1 VSVSP
6 NAESV
11 EAETLRAVTVRLVP
25 LLMALYFVNF
35 LDRTNLGIAK
45 AEISADL
52 QLSATMFGLA
62 SGIFFIGYVL
72 VEVPSNLALVRF
84 GARRWLA
91 RIAVSWGIVAVA
103 IAFAPNAGTL
113 LVLRFLLG
121 VAEAGL
127 FPGVVFYLSQWF
139 PAAYRARVVGVFML
153 AVPVASA
160 VGTPLAAWLIQTGHG
175 VWGLA
180 GWRFMMICVGLPAVL
195 LGLVCWFYL
204 TDRPADAHWLNS
216 AQRRWLTDTLAAEER
231 QISTQYR
238 FPLRRT
244 LTSPRVWALAIVYF
258 AVAYGLYALAFFLPS
273 IVAGF
278 RKTFGVQLSLL
289 QVGFITAVPYVFGAV
304 AMFLWSRHA
313 DRTREHVWHVAIPLL
328 LGGLAIPMALYLR
341 HPVAVMVPVVIAAM
355 GIFAALPVFWALPSR
370 FLTGAAAAAGIG
382 LINSLGNLGG
392 FAAPYATGALE
403 DLTGTNKAGM
413 WAVGVLLVLGSI
425 LVVWLRAS
433 PPPDRQTR
441 HDHGGEYPRS
451 QPTG

>member
-1 VSVSP
+1 
-6 NAESV
+6 V

-425 LVVWLRAS
+425 LVVWLRGEPAS
-433 PPPDRQTR
+433 
-441 HDHGGEYPRS
+441 
-451 QPTG
+451 

>member
-175 VWGLA
+175 V
-180 GWRFMMICVGLPAVL
+180 
-195 LGLVCWFYL
+195 
-204 TDRPADAHWLNS
+204 
-216 AQRRWLTDTLAAEER
+216 
-231 QISTQYR
+231 
-238 FPLRRT
+238 
-244 LTSPRVWALAIVYF
+244 
-258 AVAYGLYALAFFLPS
+258 
-273 IVAGF
+273 
-278 RKTFGVQLSLL
+278 
-289 QVGFITAVPYVFGAV
+289 
-304 AMFLWSRHA
+304 
-313 DRTREHVWHVAIPLL
+313 
-328 LGGLAIPMALYLR
+328 
-341 HPVAVMVPVVIAAM
+341 
-355 GIFAALPVFWALPSR
+355 
-370 FLTGAAAAAGIG
+370 
-382 LINSLGNLGG
+382 
-392 FAAPYATGALE
+392 
-403 DLTGTNKAGM
+403 
-413 WAVGVLLVLGSI
+413 
-425 LVVWLRAS
+425 
-433 PPPDRQTR
+433 
-441 HDHGGEYPRS
+441 
-451 QPTG
+451 

>member
-403 DLTGTNKAGM
+403 DLIGTNKAGM